1 MEVNNAKQQ
10 LFTGSCSFKERGKNR
25 PSQKYGNGKAI
36 RSIELENIIFQ
47 NIGGKCGAQLK
58 LMLFLTGNA
67 DDGTF
72 SVATKTVCD
81 RCGMTEETYKKAR
94 SALVE
99 KGWIIHEEGKIIVDY
114 DAIYNSAKLTE
125 ESTYSVKTEETEAN
139 RSKDIES
146 TSSQDFQN
154 TYNNV
159 LFISVWSARSQF
171 HRHELAEKR
180 LRILIKFFFYM
191 LLRSNQNAILVHS
204 HDSQ

>member
-1 MEVNNAKQQ
+1 MPNNNYSQAPVLLKK
-10 LFTGSCSFKERGKNR
+10 GEKNR
-25 PSQKYGNGKAI
+25 PSQKYGKGKAI

-58 LMLFLTGNA
+58 LMLFLTGNT

-114 DAIYNSAKLTE
+114 DAIYDSAKLTE
-125 ESTYSVKTEETEAN
+125 ESTYSVKAEDTEAN

-154 TYNNV
+154 TYNNIISDRI
-159 LFISVWSARSQF
+159 ISVN
-171 HRHELAEKR
+171 K
-180 LRILIKFFFYM
+180 IKNITEPKVADVRPRY
-191 LLRSNQNAILVHS
+191 
-204 HDSQ
+204 DSEFRF